1 MRKLKDGIKLY
12 EHQAKGKDFILRRKY
27 VLIGDEPG
35 LGKTLQAMAAI
46 VETNG
51 LAVIV
56 CPAFL
61 RLNWKR
67 EILKFTNLSCQIVN
81 AKTSYLKI
89 PQVIISSYENVK
101 NIPLDLMPN
110 FLVLDESHYIKNMK
124 AARTKAVIKMI
135 TECRPEYF
143 VALSGTPILNNVTE
157 FYSVLKLLSTCPS
170 GTNGI
175 PIQQRS
181 QYGFSMKFA
190 NCSTRNILVNSKH
203 GSKSV
208 SITDFSGVKNVDLLK
223 SYLKGKFLRRLAKSV
238 LDLPKVTYSNFI
250 MKMSKSKLKES
261 MLELGEDIPEHI
273 THIKIG
279 AANDK
284 VSATVKFCTELLE
297 QREQVVVFSDH
308 REPVA
313 SISAALEANY
323 PVGVIT
329 GETDYNERDRIVQD
343 FQSGKLRAIIGTIGA
358 ASTGLTLTAARH
370 LVFNDKSWV
379 PADNIQAER
388 RVNRISQERPVTITS
403 IINGEFDLK
412 LNEKLYRKSKEIREV
427 YE

>member
-175 PIQQRS
+175 PIQQR
-181 QYGFSMKFA
+181 
-190 NCSTRNILVNSKH
+190 
-203 GSKSV
+203 
-208 SITDFSGVKNVDLLK
+208 
-223 SYLKGKFLRRLAKSV
+223 
-238 LDLPKVTYSNFI
+238 
-250 MKMSKSKLKES
+250 
-261 MLELGEDIPEHI
+261 
-273 THIKIG
+273 
-279 AANDK
+279 
-284 VSATVKFCTELLE
+284 
-297 QREQVVVFSDH
+297 
-308 REPVA
+308 
-313 SISAALEANY
+313 
-323 PVGVIT
+323 
-329 GETDYNERDRIVQD
+329 
-343 FQSGKLRAIIGTIGA
+343 
-358 ASTGLTLTAARH
+358 
-370 LVFNDKSWV
+370 
-379 PADNIQAER
+379 
-388 RVNRISQERPVTITS
+388 
-403 IINGEFDLK
+403 
-412 LNEKLYRKSKEIREV
+412 
-427 YE
+427 